1 MSALAG
7 KKGVNFGIENR
18 DSIAVGCEGDA
29 RE

>member
-7 KKGVNFGIENR
+7 KKGVNFGIANR
-18 DSIAVGCEGDA
+18 GSIAVGCEGDA